1 MKSVELLKKLK
12 EMNKT
17 FFTIE
22 DLEKITGLSRKSL
35 FVALNRWVK
44 MGILERIGRGIYIPL
59 GEDISVEKIA
69 SSLYLPNYLSFES
82 ALARYGILNV
92 IPYSLTFVTTRKTKS
107 YIIYGR
113 EVIFRKLKRNLFFG
127 YQEKGGIYIALPEKA
142 LLDQIYMFTKG
153 IASFDISE
161 MDLSKISKKRLKGLI
176 PPYPSNVREFVKGL
190 VS

>member
-1 MKSVELLKKLK
+1 MKSVELLKKFK

>member
-190 VS
+190 

>member
-1 MKSVELLKKLK
+1 MKSVELLKKFK

-190 VS
+190 GS